1 MKETFLQRIGI
12 FGGTFNPVHYGH
24 LAAAEEVR
32 ERIGLDLVLFVP
44 SSLPPHKSG
53 EGLPSAIQR
62 QEMVRLAIT
71 GNRFFAL
78 SEIEVRRGG
87 RSYTID
93 TVDSLRSSHTDT
105 DLFFITGLDSFLE
118 IKTWHQWKLLLSQ
131 CAFVVLSR
139 PGYHFSDLRR
149 LDFMQQVAQELELLD
164 RGATTGAR
172 VNMPGMNIHLEAV
185 LTCDISSRD
194 IRKRVRERRSF
205 KYLLPDAVEQYI
217 ITNKLY
223 A

>member
-1 MKETFLQRIGI
+1 LQRRIGI

-32 ERIGLDLVLFVP
+32 ERSALDLVLFVP

-53 EGLPSAIQR
+53 EGLPSALQR
-62 QEMVRLAIT
+62 QEMVRLAIA

-78 SEIEVRRGG
+78 SDIEVRRGG

-93 TVDSLRSSHTDT
+93 TVESLRASHPDAAF
-105 DLFFITGLDSFLE
+105 FFITGLDSFLE
-118 IKTWHQWKLLLSQ
+118 IRTWHKWELLLSR
-131 CAFVVLSR
+131 CTFVVLSR
-139 PGYHFSDLRR
+139 PGYRFSDLRR
-149 LDFMQQVAQELELLD
+149 LDFMEPAGRELELLD
-164 RGATTGAR
+164 RGTIPGAR
-172 VNMPGMNIHLEAV
+172 VSLPGMEINLEAV
-185 LTCDISSRD
+185 FTCDISSRD
-194 IRKRVRERRSF
+194 IRKRVHEKRSF
-205 KYLLPDAVEQYI
+205 KYLLPDPVEQYI